1 MNPADGIL
9 ADRNAFQGIIL
20 PHFPLLI
27 GIGGELLKLTG
38 AAKAPTKVLGGS
50 PKYLGGAETG
60 RQVYTDRPLAPRFR
74 LELTGP
80 TVAAIRGKRIPV
92 MATSPPV
99 LYLIDISS
107 YFYRAFHALPP
118 LSNTRG
124 VPTNAAY
131 GVTTMLLKVLRERQP
146 QHLALVFDAKGP
158 TFRHNLYKDY
168 KAHRPP
174 MPEALVTQLPY
185 IKKIIDALN
194 LPAVVHPGYEADDL
208 ICTLVRRAREAGFNV
223 EIISGDK
230 DLLPLVA
237 DGVDMWDPMKEVR
250 YDPTAIREKYGLEP
264 GELVEVRALAG
275 DASDNIPGVPG
286 IGEKTALKLITRFH
300 SLENLLAHR
309 EEIKE
314 KALKARLE
322 EHADKARLSRQLTEL
337 EAQVPLTV
345 DLEALTPGPPDR
357 DALRQLFVEL
367 EFSRLVKELGC
378 DSQSGVTGS
387 LVQGPE
393 DLDKVVQ
400 AIRSAGEMALGFVM
414 SEQHP
419 MLAEV
424 AGIGLAWQAGTG
436 AYIPLAPG
444 ESNRAVWDQLTPVWS
459 DASIA
464 KVGADLKAA
473 LLLAQRFGADLKGLT
488 GDILVA
494 SYLLNPA
501 RYEQTL
507 ENIALHYLGLNL
519 AGPRELAGRPTTA
532 VGLDQAQACQYAAQ
546 RAEVALRLWPRL
558 QAELKKEGLWDLYT
572 GLELPLL
579 GTLARME
586 ARGILLDQEFL
597 RRFGQDLEAGMQRLE
612 REIYALAGEEF
623 LIQSPQQLGRILF
636 EKMQLTPQKK
646 TRGKTALSTDME
658 VLQALEQESP
668 IAAKVLEYRSMGKL
682 KSTYVDALLKLAD
695 PATGRVHTT
704 LLQSVAATGRLSSRD
719 PNLQNIPVRGELG
732 GQIRQAFVPNP
743 GQVFL
748 SADYSQMEL
757 RLLAHFSEDPALLKA
772 FHEGIDIHRQTAA
785 IVFGIHPE
793 LVSSDM
799 RRQAKVVNFG
809 IIYGMSGF
817 GLAKQLRVNNR
828 MANEFIQRYFAKYSR
843 VKAYLEETL
852 QQARNQGWVTTLMG
866 RRRQTPQI
874 NSSNRIVRQ
883 EAERSAINT
892 PLQGTA
898 ADIIKAA
905 MLEVESALQ
914 AAKLSGAMLL
924 QIHDELLFE
933 VSRAELADTVRLVR
947 RVMEGVVRL
956 KVPLTVDLRVGENW
970 GEMNFY
976 APGAETGV

>member
-1 MNPADGIL
+1 M
-9 ADRNAFQGIIL
+9 
-20 PHFPLLI
+20 
-27 GIGGELLKLTG
+27 E
-38 AAKAPTKVLGGS
+38 
-50 PKYLGGAETG
+50 
-60 RQVYTDRPLAPRFR
+60 
-74 LELTGP
+74 
-80 TVAAIRGKRIPV
+80 
-92 MATSPPV
+92 TSPRV

-107 YFYRAFHALPP
+107 YFYRAFHALPA
-118 LSNTRG
+118 LSNSQG
-124 VPTNAAY
+124 LPTNAAY

-158 TFRHNLYKDY
+158 TFRHDLYKEY

-194 LPAVVHPGYEADDL
+194 LPAVVFEGYEADDL
-208 ICTLVRRAREAGFNV
+208 IATLVRRAREEGYEV

-230 DLLPLVA
+230 DLLPLVQ

-250 YDPTAIREKYGLEP
+250 YDPAAIREKYGLSP

-286 IGEKTALKLITRFH
+286 IGEKTALKLIARYH
-300 SLENLLAHR
+300 SLENLLAHLD
-309 EEIKE
+309 EIKE
-314 KALKARLE
+314 KALKGRLE
-322 EHADKARLSRQLTEL
+322 EHAEQARLSRRLTEL
-337 EAQVPLTV
+337 ETQVPLTV
-345 DLEALTPGPPDR
+345 DLEALHPGPQDR
-357 DALRQLFVEL
+357 EALRQLFVEL
-367 EFSRLVKELGC
+367 EFTRLVKELGF
-378 DSQSGVTGS
+378 DRRPAGTFS
-387 LVQGPE
+387 LVQGPG
-393 DLDKVVQ
+393 DLDRVFQ
-400 AIRSAGEMALGFVM
+400 AVREAGCYMGLAFVM

-419 MLAEV
+419 VLAEV
-424 AGIGLAWQAGTG
+424 AGVGISWRTGEG

-444 ESNRAVWDQLTPVWS
+444 ESNRTVWEKLGPVWS
-459 DASIA
+459 DAGIA

-473 LLLAQRFGADLKGLT
+473 LILAQRFGPDLAGIS

-507 ENIALHYLGLNL
+507 ENVALHYLGLNL
-519 AGPRELAGRPTTA
+519 PGPRELAGRPTTA
-532 VGLDQAQACQYAAQ
+532 VGLEQDLARQYAGQ

-558 QAELKKEGLWDLYT
+558 QSELEKEGLWELYA
-572 GLELPLL
+572 GLELPVL

-586 ARGILLDQEFL
+586 ARGILLDQGFL
-597 RRFGQDLEAGMQRLE
+597 RRFGQELEESMQRLE
-612 REIYALAGEEF
+612 KEIYALAGEEF

-636 EKMQLTPQKK
+636 EKMKLTPQKK
-646 TRGKTALSTDME
+646 TRGKTALSTDVE

-704 LLQSVAATGRLSSRD
+704 FLQSVAATGRLSSRD

-732 GQIRQAFVPNP
+732 GQIRQAFVPEP
-743 GQVFL
+743 GRVFL

-757 RLLAHFSEDPALLKA
+757 RILAHFSEDPALLKA
-772 FHEGIDIHRQTAA
+772 FQDGIDIHRQTAA
-785 IVFGIHPE
+785 VVFGIHPE

-817 GLAKQLRVNNR
+817 GLAKQLKVNTR
-828 MANEFIQRYFAKYSR
+828 MANEFIQRYFAKYAR

-852 QQARNQGWVTTLMG
+852 QQARDQGWVTTLLG

-898 ADIIKAA
+898 ADIIKRA
-905 MLEVESALQ
+905 MLEVEAGLHG
-914 AAKLSGAMLL
+914 AGLSGSMLL
-924 QIHDELLFE
+924 QLHDELLFE
-933 VSRAELADTVRLVR
+933 VPRAELAETSRLVR

-956 KVPLTVDLRVGENW
+956 KVPLMVDLRVGENW
-970 GEMNFY
+970 GELNLY
-976 APGAETGV
+976 APGVSDGNKY